1 MKFHVALVLTF
12 LWSCQR
18 TNSPFEFP
26 PIKEPANNRT
36 SPERIDLGEKLFF
49 DPLLSSD
56 SSISCGSCHQ
66 PNHAFSSPQPLTS
79 GVHGSLAKRNVPVLI
94 NLAWSPYFMFEGGLP
109 TLEKVSL
116 SPIQDAMEMNLP
128 FPELIERLKSHSE
141 YPSLFKKAYGE
152 GPTPSSVVR
161 SLAAYQRSIQST
173 QTRWDQFVTGRVELF
188 NDAEKKGWQLFM
200 GKAKCFSCH
209 PPPLFT
215 DFQFHAILP
224 YDGDDGRYR
233 IDPRPAMKG
242 AFKTPTLRQLAFS
255 APYFHRGTAVN
266 LDEVLNA
273 YASTQ
278 NSNAN
283 VRLSKEEKAQ
293 LIAFLL
299 TLSR

>member
-1 MKFHVALVLTF
+1 MKIQVALVLTF

-26 PIKEPANNRT
+26 PIKEPINNR
-36 SPERIDLGEKLFF
+36 SSKERVDLGKKLFF

-66 PNHAFSSPQPLTS
+66 PRHAFSSPQPLTS
-79 GVHGSLAKRNVPVLI
+79 GVHGSQAKRNVPVLI

-128 FPELIERLKSHSE
+128 FPELIERLKSHPE

-152 GPTPSSVVR
+152 DPNPSSVVR
-161 SLAAYQRSIQST
+161 ALAAYQRSIQST

-200 GKAKCFSCH
+200 GKAKCQSCH

-224 YDGDDGRYR
+224 FDGDDGRYR
-233 IDPRPAMKG
+233 IDPRSAMKG

-255 APYFHRGTAVN
+255 APYFHRGTAKN
-266 LDEVLNA
+266 LEEVINA
-273 YASTQ
+273 YATTK
-278 NSNAN
+278 NDKAN
-283 VRLSKEEKAQ
+283 VNLSKEEKAQ